1 MTKSFISLVAVV
13 MLGSSVVTAQNV
25 EQGKKFLYYQRYKS
39 AKETLEK
46 VLAANPNDIEA
57 TYWLGQTLIKMK
69 DSLAAKNIYGKL
81 LQQNGNAPL
90 VLAGMG
96 QVELLEG
103 KTNDARQRFESAIS
117 ITKGKEIEVLNAVAR
132 ANIDARLGDAN
143 YAIEKLNLATQIKK
157 FNDANTY
164 LLMGD
169 AYRKLI
175 DGGNAVTNYEKAFA
189 MNNTLAAAKWSIGKI
204 YLTQNNGSFFI
215 KGMEEAIAADPNYAP
230 AYYDLHVY
238 YFDKDVNKSRENFLK
253 YKGVADAGPELEYL
267 ETSMF
272 YASRQFQQ
280 AIDQSKQRIQQY
292 ADKAD
297 PRYYKLT
304 AYSYAE
310 LKDTANAKTFMD
322 QYFAKQKPEDFVPK
336 DYSFYAQILGRT
348 KGSEAQA
355 FVQYEKAIQLDTA
368 RAGKLAL
375 LEEAGTLAKAIGDKE
390 QAAIWNSK
398 RYFFDTAAASNRD
411 LYDYGFAHYQAGHYD
426 SAYAIFKNLYQ
437 VKYPKEIFGY
447 LWASNAAQVLDST
460 WEKGLAASETELYAI
475 KASEI
480 DSVKWKSRIIYS
492 YKLLAQYHNNI
503 KKDKDSAIVYLD
515 KVLMI
520 DPNDAQAKQI
530 KEQLNRAGRQ
540 PATQKT
546 GGGTSGTT
554 KPNGSS
560 SGSNKR

>member
-46 VLAANPNDIEA
+46 VVAANPNDIEA

-143 YAIEKLNLATQIKK
+143 YAIEKLNQATQIKK

-169 AYRKLI
+169 AYRKQI

-215 KGMEEAIAADPNYAP
+215 KGMEDAIAADPNYAP

-272 YASRQFQQ
+272 FASRQFQQ

-322 QYFAKQKPEDFVPK
+322 QYFTRQKAEDFVPK
-336 DYSFYAQILGRT
+336 DYSFYAQILSRT

-355 FVQYEKAIQLDTA
+355 FAQYEKAIALDTA
-368 RAGKLAL
+368 KTGKISL
-375 LEEAGTLAKAIGDKE
+375 LEEAARLAAAIGDKE
-390 QAAIWNSK
+390 QAAVWNMK
-398 RYFFDTAAASNRD
+398 KYYFDTAAASNRD
-411 LYDYGFAHYQAGHYD
+411 MYDYGYAHYVAQHFD
-426 SAYAIFKNLYQ
+426 SAYTIFKNYQ
-437 VKYPKEIFGY
+437 AKYPTEIYGY
-447 LWASNAAQVLDST
+447 LWASRAAQVLDST
-460 WEKGLAASETELYAI
+460 WEKGLAAAETELYAT
-475 KASEI
+475 KATEI
-480 DSVKWKSRIIYS
+480 DSVKLKSQIIYS
-492 YKLLAQYHNNI
+492 YKLLAQYHVNV
-503 KKDKDSAIVYLD
+503 KKDRDSGIVYLE
-515 KVLMI
+515 KVIALNPA
-520 DPNDAQAKQI
+520 DPDAQKTIDLLKKSAK
-530 KEQLNRAGRQ
+530 
-540 PATQKT
+540 PANTQKT